1 MTTNDRKSSKQFQL
15 KSIGTVLVDEESG
28 SYMLQIDE
36 PYRPALKQMDQFSHV
51 LIFWWADKMDT
62 EELRSMVTTELPYAP
77 GIEAGVFACR
87 SEYRP
92 NPIAVTTMMVLNVDV
107 DNGMVQ
113 LPWIDAY
120 NGTPIIDLKPYIPIS
135 DRIRDY
141 KVASWAEDWPE
152 WMEDAAEY
160 FAEHDTDFGD
170 QAAKPF
176 LNSLSEMEREN
187 II

>member
-1 MTTNDRKSSKQFQL
+1 MSTKNKPKIYQIYP
-15 KSIGTVLVDEESG
+15 IGTVYASDEEG
-28 SYMLQIDE
+28 SYFLQIDE

-51 LIFWWADKMDT
+51 MIFWWADKMDT
-62 EELRSMVTTELPYAP
+62 QERRKIMTTELPYAP

-92 NPIAVTTMMVLNVDV
+92 NPIAVTTILVLDVDV
-107 DNGMVQ
+107 ENGIVL

-141 KVASWAEDWPE
+141 KVAEWLKDWPA
-152 WMEDAAEY
+152 WMEDAEDY
-160 FAEHDTDFGD
+160 FAEHEVDFG
-170 QAAKPF
+170 
-176 LNSLSEMEREN
+176 E
-187 II
+187 